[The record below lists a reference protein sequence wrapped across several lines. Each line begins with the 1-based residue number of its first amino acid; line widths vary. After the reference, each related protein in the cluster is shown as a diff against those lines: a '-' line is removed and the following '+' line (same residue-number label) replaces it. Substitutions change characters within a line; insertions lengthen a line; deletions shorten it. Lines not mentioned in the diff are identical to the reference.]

1 MKYEMDFEKAYR
13 LYLETF
19 GDRFP
24 MYQLGIGRTIE
35 EVTEMIEKC
44 LSSKKDTYEIC
55 YLPSPEDTDIMY

>member
-1 MKYEMDFEKAYR
+1 MDFEKAYR

-19 GDRFP
+19 GDAFP
-24 MYQLGIGRTIE
+24 MYQLGRGRTFE

-44 LSSKKDTYEIC
+44 LSSKKDVYEIG